1 LNQNITTF
9 GKYIYPLFKQLF
21 MNIFVGS
28 LPFKI
33 EESEL
38 QEIFEEYG
46 EVTSVKIITDR
57 ATGRSKGFGFVEM
70 TNEEEAKKAIE
81 ELNNAEIEG
90 RTIVVNKAEEK
101 KEGSR
106 PSGGGF
112 RGGSGGG
119 GGFRGGNSG
128 GGGGFRGG
136 SGGAGGGG
144 GFRGGS
150 GGAGGGGGFRGGD
163 RGGNTGGG
171 FNRGGGSSA
180 GGNRRS
186 EY

>member
-1 LNQNITTF
+1 
-9 GKYIYPLFKQLF
+9 

-106 PSGGGF
+106 PGGGF
-112 RGGSGGG
+112 RGGNSG

-136 SGGAGGGG
+136 NSGGGG
-144 GFRGGS
+144 GGYRGGS
-150 GGAGGGGGFRGGD
+150 TGGGGGYNKGGFNK
-163 RGGNTGGG
+163 GGNTG
-171 FNRGGGSSA
+171 

>member
-1 LNQNITTF
+1 
-9 GKYIYPLFKQLF
+9 

-101 KEGSR
+101 KEGTR
-106 PSGGGF
+106 PGGGGF

-136 SGGAGGGG
+136 SGGGSGGGG
-144 GFRGGS
+144 GYRGGERGGS
-150 GGAGGGGGFRGGD
+150 SGG
-163 RGGNTGGG
+163 GGG
-171 FNRGGGSSA
+171 FNRGGGTG

>member
-1 LNQNITTF
+1 
-9 GKYIYPLFKQLF
+9 

-101 KEGSR
+101 KEGGR
-106 PSGGGF
+106 PA
-112 RGGSGGG
+112 G

-128 GGGGFRGG
+128 GGFRGG
-136 SGGAGGGG
+136 NS
-144 GFRGGS
+144 
-150 GGAGGGGGFRGGD
+150 GGGFRGGD
-163 RGGNTGGG
+163 RGGDRGGFRGGDRGGNSGGG
-171 FNRGGGSSA
+171 GYNRGGST

>member
-1 LNQNITTF
+1 
-9 GKYIYPLFKQLF
+9 

-70 TNEEEAKKAIE
+70 TNDEEAKKAIE

-106 PSGGGF
+106 PSGGFRGGNSGGGF
-112 RGGSGGG
+112 RGGNSGGGFRGGNSGGG

-128 GGGGFRGG
+128 GGGGF
-136 SGGAGGGG
+136 
-144 GFRGGS
+144 
-150 GGAGGGGGFRGGD
+150 
-163 RGGNTGGG
+163 NKGG
-171 FNRGGGSSA
+171 FNKGGSA

>member
-1 LNQNITTF
+1 MVKRILNQNITTF

-33 EESEL
+33 VESEL

-46 EVTSVKIITDR
+46 EVTSVKIITDK

-81 ELNNAEIEG
+81 ELNNAEVEG

-106 PSGGGF
+106 PSGGF
-112 RGGSGGG
+112 RGGNSG

-128 GGGGFRGG
+128 GGFRGGNSGGGDRGGFRGG
-136 SGGAGGGG
+136 NSGG
-144 GFRGGS
+144 GF
-150 GGAGGGGGFRGGD
+150 
-163 RGGNTGGG
+163 NKGG

-180 GGNRRS
+180 GGNRR

>member
-1 LNQNITTF
+1 
-9 GKYIYPLFKQLF
+9 

-106 PSGGGF
+106 PSGGF
-112 RGGSGGG
+112 RGGNSG

-136 SGGAGGGG
+136 NAGG
-144 GFRGGS
+144 S
-150 GGAGGGGGFRGGD
+150 GGFRGGD
-163 RGGNTGGG
+163 RGGNTGGGFNKGG

>member
-1 LNQNITTF
+1 
-9 GKYIYPLFKQLF
+9 

-112 RGGSGGG
+112 RGGNSGGG

-136 SGGAGGGG
+136 SAGGSGGGGGGYRGGGTGGGG
-144 GFRGGS
+144 GFNKGG
-150 GGAGGGGGFRGGD
+150 
-163 RGGNTGGG
+163 
-171 FNRGGGSSA
+171 SA

>member
-1 LNQNITTF
+1 
-9 GKYIYPLFKQLF
+9 

-106 PSGGGF
+106 PSGGS
-112 RGGSGGG
+112 RGGNSG

-136 SGGAGGGG
+136 NTGGGG
-144 GFRGGS
+144 GGYRGGSTGGS
-150 GGAGGGGGFRGGD
+150 GGGGYNKGGFNK
-163 RGGNTGGG
+163 GGNT
-171 FNRGGGSSA
+171 

>member
-1 LNQNITTF
+1 
-9 GKYIYPLFKQLF
+9 

-70 TNEEEAKKAIE
+70 TNDEEAKKAIE

-101 KEGSR
+101 KEELLAELKEYV
-106 PSGGGF
+106 
-112 RGGSGGG
+112 
-119 GGFRGGNSG
+119 NSQVNK
-128 GGGGFRGG
+128 FSQIQRIELQPLPFQKT
-136 SGGAGGGG
+136 ATLKIKR
-144 GFRGGS
+144 FLY
-150 GGAGGGGGFRGGD
+150 
-163 RGGNTGGG
+163 T
-171 FNRGGGSSA
+171 
-180 GGNRRS
+180 
-186 EY
+186 

>member
-1 LNQNITTF
+1 MVH
-9 GKYIYPLFKQLF
+9 IYPLFKQLF

-70 TNEEEAKKAIE
+70 TNDEEAKKAIE

-106 PSGGGF
+106 PGGGGGFRGGNSGGGF
-112 RGGSGGG
+112 RGGNSGGGG

-128 GGGGFRGG
+128 GGGG
-136 SGGAGGGG
+136 G

-150 GGAGGGGGFRGGD
+150 SGGS
-163 RGGNTGGG
+163 GGG
-171 FNRGGGSSA
+171 FNKGGSGGGFNKGGSA